1 MSDQARSVL
10 SDPRAPASERFDAEG
25 ELQKSHSPLR
35 SALIPRSDLMPIINM
50 IRDDL
55 EDQFIM
61 AKAKGA
67 AMQLGSN
74 EHTLRD
80 PNERGMK
87 SVYLDK
93 LGITVTGQYYEK
105 PTQLSFDGLRQM
117 VEQTPVLKAVVM
129 TRVRQISRFA
139 QVSEDGGP
147 GFEIRHVSRKHK
159 LTDEERLSTEL
170 LSSFIANCGWEFNPR
185 KRKAM
190 GRNSFSQFL
199 AKSATDSLTM
209 DAAPI
214 EVEMKRN
221 RNLGIDG
228 FYAIDGSTVR
238 LCTEEG
244 YNGDDTIT
252 GLQVVQGRITT
263 AYTNDSLIY
272 EVRNPR
278 TDVRLAGYGQGEP
291 ELLVKVVTGFLNAMA
306 YNNAGFDQ
314 NTIPKGLLQLTG
326 EYSAEDLAAFKR
338 YWAQT
343 VKGVN
348 NAWNL
353 PVMVSSEAN
362 AKATFEKFGVEFSDV
377 MFAKWMTLLV
387 SIICAIYG
395 MSPDEIN
402 FESFAAAKSTLS
414 GSDTEEKLANSKDS
428 GLHPFMAY
436 YEAMLTD
443 FVVAEFDPK
452 FCFRWTGVKPEDEAR
467 QWEAKKLILTVDEVR
482 AEQGYGP
489 HPDAKVGA
497 LPVNPSLIGPAMQ
510 LNQPPAPGGD
520 FGGGPGEEKPD
531 FGNPDEGGA
540 GGDDA
545 GGDDA
550 GGDDG
555 GEDANGQPPPPGP
568 SGGDDAG
575 GGGGDFGSGG
585 GGGDFGKALQIYSL
599 GA

>member
-10 SDPRAPASERFDAEG
+10 SDPRAPASERFDAES
-25 ELQKSHSPLR
+25 ELQKAHKPLA

-55 EDQFIM
+55 DDQYVL

-67 AMQLGSN
+67 AQQLGGN
-74 EHTLRD
+74 EHTMRK
-80 PNERGMK
+80 PGERGMK

-93 LGITVTGQYYEK
+93 LQLTISGEYYEK
-105 PTQLSFDGLRQM
+105 PSQLSFDGLRQM

-129 TRVRQISRFA
+129 TRVRQIGRFA
-139 QVSEDGGP
+139 QISEDGGP

-159 LTDEERLSTEL
+159 MTPEEHKSAEL
-170 LSSFIANCGWEFNPR
+170 LGAFMANCGWEFNPR
-185 KRKAM
+185 RRKAM
-190 GRNSFSQFL
+190 GRASFSQFL

-221 RNLGIDG
+221 RALGIDG
-228 FYAIDGSTVR
+228 FYAVDGSTVR

-244 YNGDDTIT
+244 YQGDDSVTA
-252 GLQVVQGRITT
+252 LQVVQGRITT

-291 ELLVKVVTGFLNAMA
+291 ELLVRVVTGFLNAMA

-314 NTIPKGLLQLTG
+314 NSIPKGLLQLTG
-326 EYSAEDLAAFKR
+326 DYSETDLAAFKR

-353 PVMVSSEAN
+353 PVMVSSEPN
-362 AKATFEKFGVEFSDV
+362 SKATFEKFGVEFSDV

-402 FESFAAAKSTLS
+402 FESFSAGTKSALA
-414 GSDTEEKLANSKDS
+414 GNDTEEKLTNSRDS

-443 FVVAEFDPK
+443 FIVAEFDPK
-452 FCFRWTGVKPEDEAR
+452 FCFRWVGVKQEDEAR
-467 QWEAKKLILTVDEVR
+467 QWEAKKLVLTVDEVR

-497 LPVNPSLIGPAMQ
+497 LPVNPSLVGPAMQ
-510 LNQPPAPGGD
+510 LNQPPQPGGD

-531 FGNPDEGGA
+531 FGNPDEGGD

-545 GGDDA
+545 SGA
-550 GGDDG
+550 PADDG
-555 GEDANGQPPPPGP
+555 SGTPPPPGQP
-568 SGGDDAG
+568 GGDDAG
-575 GGGGDFGSGG
+575 GGGGDFGSGAA
-585 GGGDFGKALQIYSL
+585 GGDFGKALQIYSL